1 MEDTKQVIVV
11 RKDLNMRKGKIAA
24 QAAHASVSA
33 VIKASLKDGE
43 TYPFELDSEGRITM
57 GGYSYLAQWLR
68 GSFKKVCVYVNLE
81 EELFEIYNQ
90 GLENGFIVS
99 LIQDSGLTEFHN
111 VPTYT
116 CLAFEP
122 LPAHVIDLITGNL
135 PLY

>member
-1 MEDTKQVIVV
+1 MEDTKQIIVV

-43 TYPFELDSEGRITM
+43 TYPFELDNEGRITM
-57 GGYSYLAQWLR
+57 GGYSYLAQCLR
-68 GSFKKVCVYVNLE
+68 GSFKKVCVYVNSE

-99 LIQDSGLTEFHN
+99 LIQDSGLIEFHN

-116 CLAFEP
+116 CLAFGP

>member
-33 VIKASLKDGE
+33 VIKTSLKDGE
-43 TYPFELDSEGRITM
+43 TYPFELDNEGRITM

-68 GSFKKVCVYVNLE
+68 GSFKKVCVYVNSE

-99 LIQDSGLTEFHN
+99 LVRDSGLTEFHN

-122 LPAHVIDLITGNL
+122 LPANLIDKITGNL

>member
-1 MEDTKQVIVV
+1 MEDIKQMIVM

-24 QAAHASVSA
+24 QASHASLSA
-33 VIKASLKDGE
+33 VIKTSLKEDID
-43 TYPFELDSEGRITM
+43 FELDENGCIAMR
-57 GGYSYLAQWLR
+57 GNSYLANWLR
-68 GSFKKVCVYVNLE
+68 DSFKKVCVYVNSE
-81 EELFEIYNQ
+81 EELLDIYDQ

-99 LIQDSGLTEFHN
+99 LVRDSGLTEFHN

-122 LPAHVIDLITGNL
+122 LPANLIDKITGNL